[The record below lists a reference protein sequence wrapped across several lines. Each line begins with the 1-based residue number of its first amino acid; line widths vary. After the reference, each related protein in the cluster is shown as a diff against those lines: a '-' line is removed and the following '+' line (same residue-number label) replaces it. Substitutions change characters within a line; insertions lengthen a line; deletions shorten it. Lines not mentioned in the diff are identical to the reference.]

1 MVVVWRVT
9 EQCNLACRF
18 CAYDREL
25 LYPRRNADIERVRA
39 FGQVLADFITETGQQ
54 VLVSWHGGEPLLWG
68 PLEAITMEFR
78 RSHGIRVSTTT
89 NGTPLASAVV
99 REHLVGEYDEL
110 TISVDALGVKHDRLR
125 SWPGG
130 FAELRRNVMQ
140 LSDEIRRGGSSLKL
154 RANVVLMRD
163 TIGEFGALCR
173 ELAGWGLNELTFNQ
187 LGGIDRPEFY
197 PHNRLLPEQ
206 VEYLAADLPGL
217 RKELAALGLKLC
229 GSDGYLGRLHAT
241 ASNQRIGVSRC
252 DAAKHFLFIDECGLV
267 APCTFTVQ
275 ELGLPLEEISSSN
288 ALNNLAEIFSKIQR
302 KQAPPA
308 CSDCHSTQLFNKFFE
323 G

>member
-25 LYPRRNADIERVRA
+25 QLPRRNADIEHVRA
-39 FGQVLADFITETGQQ
+39 FGQVLADFMTETGQQ

-68 PLEAITMEFR
+68 SLESITMEFR
-78 RSHGIRVSTTT
+78 RRHGIRVSTTT
-89 NGTPLASAVV
+89 NGTPLASAAV
-99 REHLVGEYDEL
+99 REHLVREYDEL
-110 TISVDALGVKHDRLR
+110 TISVDALGAKHDRLR
-125 SWPGG
+125 GWPGG

-140 LSDEIRRGGSSLKL
+140 LSDEIRRSGSALRL

-173 ELAGWGLNELTFNQ
+173 ELAGWGLNELTYNQ
-187 LGGIDRPEFY
+187 LGGNDRPEFY

-206 VEYLAADLPGL
+206 VGHLAAGLPGL

-229 GSDGYLGRLHAT
+229 GSDGYLGRFHAT
-241 ASNQRIGVSRC
+241 ASNQRIGVSAC
-252 DAAKHFLFIDECGLV
+252 DAAEHFLFIDECGLV
-267 APCTFTVQ
+267 APCTFTVPD
-275 ELGLPLEEISSSN
+275 LGVPLEEISSSS
-288 ALNNLAEIFSKIQR
+288 ALKKLAKIFSEKQR
-302 KQAPPA
+302 QQAPTA
-308 CSDCHSTQLFNKFFE
+308 CSDCHSTQLFNKFCE